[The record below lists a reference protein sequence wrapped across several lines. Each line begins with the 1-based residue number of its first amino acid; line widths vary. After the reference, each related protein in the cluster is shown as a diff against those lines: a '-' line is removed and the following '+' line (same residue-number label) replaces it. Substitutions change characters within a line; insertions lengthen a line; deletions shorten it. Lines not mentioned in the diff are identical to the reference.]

1 MGFALLYRASG
12 ESMPKILILLAH
24 VFGTSEGAGTAILT
38 FLGGFHPQTESLWLT
53 DMAHHHLAI
62 AVIFIIAGH
71 MYRTNFGIGHSM
83 KEIMAAH
90 NPLKVPPLAA

>member
-1 MGFALLYRASG
+1 
-12 ESMPKILILLAH
+12 MPRILTPAATCLWH
-24 VFGTSEGAGTAILT
+24 CPRRRDSAILT

-71 MYRTNFGIGHSM
+71 MYRTNFGIGHSI
-83 KEIMAAH
+83 KEILNAH
-90 NPLKVPPLAA
+90 KPPKGGWHG